1 MRENS
6 SIGTRRAVS
15 GQEAIILA
23 APATVEQRKRQRNHL
38 WIVKLHLSRGEG
50 RNQITSSG
58 SGYVSVN
65 GTRYQTSVVVTP
77 DSVSDWPVGGPSALS
92 AADIGA
98 LLEHTPEITL
108 IGTGARLQF
117 PPAAVLRPLID
128 AGVGYEVMDTA
139 AACRTYAIL
148 MAEGRRVVAAL
159 IVA

>member
-1 MRENS
+1 M
-6 SIGTRRAVS
+6 
-15 GQEAIILA
+15 
-23 APATVEQRKRQRNHL
+23 
-38 WIVKLHLSRGEG
+38 KLHLARGEG
-50 RNQITSSG
+50 RNQITSAG

-77 DSVSDWPVGGPSALS
+77 DSISDWPVAEPSALN
-92 AADIGA
+92 AADIGS
-98 LLEHTPEITL
+98 LLEHTPEIAL

-128 AGVGYEVMDTA
+128 AGIGYEVMDTA